1 MIFLYYNF
9 SIFMSCIMGS
19 LRRIGIL
26 LFYYFYSKVDFF
38 LFFHQIY
45 SIFEYQFCILGMLTD
60 LEQRILTFCL
70 SLSVLIIFASHAMST
85 KCFTDHHHFTIIMKS
100 RWNKY
105 TDHIPDTVDQTRLIL
120 ADGATSSHKSSQKL
134 RDKKT
139 EPCRFFLE
147 SANLKSL

>member
-9 SIFMSCIMGS
+9 SILCHVSWEVFVGQGFFCSTIF
-19 LRRIGIL
+19 IL
-26 LFYYFYSKVDFF
+26 KSTFS
-38 LFFHQIY
+38 FFHQIF
-45 SIFEYQFCILGMLTD
+45 SIFKYQFSILGMLTD